1 MTQFA
6 EIQNETKQIDG
17 IFSKNKDIYI
27 APVPGF
33 IPCSEN
39 SNLYFSESNGYIVNI
54 QEIENPNEWGP
65 DLDSIANTL
74 NNIHIKDITKYNY
87 NVGNGFEFSKNA
99 FNSDMSIEY
108 KIYLATITN
117 TLPEGDIMMKMIDVY
132 FSGAAGSVYQMIM
145 CTPWVID
152 NNNPKLHE
160 KVQLFLMKFFD
171 KFAAAI
177 SSVA

>member
-1 MTQFA
+1 MTQFT
-6 EIQNETKQIDG
+6 EIQNETKQIEG
-17 IFSKNKDIYI
+17 IFSKNKDTYI

-33 IPCSEN
+33 VPCSEN

-54 QEIENPNEWGP
+54 QEIENPSEWGP
-65 DLDSIANTL
+65 DLDNIAKTL
-74 NNIHIKDITKYNY
+74 NAIHIKDITKYKY
-87 NVGNGFEFSKNA
+87 NVGNGFEFIKSA

-117 TLPEGDIMMKMIDVY
+117 ELPEGKIMMKMVDIY
-132 FSGAAGSVYQMIM
+132 FVGKPGTAYQMIM

-152 NNNPKLHE
+152 NDNPKLHE

-171 KFAAAI
+171 KFAASI
-177 SSVA
+177 SRI